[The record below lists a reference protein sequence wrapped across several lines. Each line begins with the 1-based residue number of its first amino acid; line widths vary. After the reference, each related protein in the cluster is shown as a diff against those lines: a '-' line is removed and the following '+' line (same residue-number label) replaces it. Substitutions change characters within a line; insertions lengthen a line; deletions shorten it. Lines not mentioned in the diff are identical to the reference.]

1 MTGWSYVVSA
11 FDLSW
16 RSPRN
21 GERRIAWSYVIIP
34 FVNWIANCHCIRLVW
49 FLSWYKYL
57 VLYSFTFAPQCWI
70 GGGLKFHFSS
80 IFFQPFFLLTQ
91 ARQGLMSK
99 PAFLLSRLDNV
110 LVMFF
115 VAVVL
120 FVVFLWPKIKLVPL
134 MTSPIEFPMRL
145 CELEK
150 LSSRAIFNRIK
161 NGVAAERQFCCQNKK
176 IWLCY
181 FIKHC
186 KIMQFDFSVV
196 KRLLFDV

>member
-1 MTGWSYVVSA
+1 M
-11 FDLSW
+11 
-16 RSPRN
+16 
-21 GERRIAWSYVIIP
+21 
-34 FVNWIANCHCIRLVW
+34 
-49 FLSWYKYL
+49 
-57 VLYSFTFAPQCWI
+57 VLYSFTFAPQCRGI

-80 IFFQPFFLLTQ
+80 IFFQPFSLLTQ

-110 LVMFF
+110 LVMFYCCSCGSF
-115 VAVVL
+115 CRVS
-120 FVVFLWPKIKLVPL
+120 KIKLVPL
-134 MTSPIEFPMRL
+134 MTSLIEFPMRL

>member
-57 VLYSFTFAPQCWI
+57 VLYSFTFASQCWI

-80 IFFQPFFLLTQ
+80 IFFNHFFCWH
-91 ARQGLMSK
+91 K
-99 PAFLLSRLDNV
+99 PGKAWCQSQLFSYQCSCNV
-110 LVMFF
+110 FIV

>member
-1 MTGWSYVVSA
+1 ML
-11 FDLSW
+11 D
-16 RSPRN
+16 
-21 GERRIAWSYVIIP
+21 RRWAKIS
-34 FVNWIANCHCIRLVW
+34 FW
-49 FLSWYKYL
+49 FNFFL
-57 VLYSFTFAPQCWI
+57 T
-70 GGGLKFHFSS
+70 
-80 IFFQPFFLLTQ
+80 IFFVDTSQ
-91 ARQGLMSK
+91 ARPDVKASFSPITVRQCSC
-99 PAFLLSRLDNV
+99 NV
-110 LVMFF
+110 FIV

-120 FVVFLWPKIKLVPL
+120 FVVYLWPKIKLVPL
-134 MTSPIEFPMRL
+134 MTSLLEFPMRL

-196 KRLLFDV
+196 ERLLFDV

>member
-1 MTGWSYVVSA
+1 MTGWSYVVRA

-21 GERRIAWSYVIIP
+21 GERKIAWSYVIMP
-34 FVNWIANCHCIRLVW
+34 LVNWIANCHCIRLVW

-80 IFFQPFFLLTQ
+80 IFFSTIFFVDTSQ
-91 ARQGLMSK
+91 ARPDVKASFSPITVGQCSC
-99 PAFLLSRLDNV
+99 NV
-110 LVMFF
+110 FIV

-120 FVVFLWPKIKLVPL
+120 FVVFLWPKITLVPL
-134 MTSPIEFPMRL
+134 MTSLIEFPMRL

-150 LSSRAIFNRIK
+150 LSSRAIFNR
-161 NGVAAERQFCCQNKK
+161 N
-176 IWLCY
+176 
-181 FIKHC
+181 
-186 KIMQFDFSVV
+186 
-196 KRLLFDV
+196 

>member
-1 MTGWSYVVSA
+1 MKFRLNGEMTGWSYVVSA

-91 ARQGLMSK
+91 ARQGLMSN
-99 PAFLLSRLDNV
+99 PAFLLS
-110 LVMFF
+110 MFLQCF
-115 VAVVL
+115 YCC
-120 FVVFLWPKIKLVPL
+120 
-134 MTSPIEFPMRL
+134 S
-145 CELEK
+145 CG
-150 LSSRAIFNRIK
+150 S
-161 NGVAAERQFCCQNKK
+161 FCRVSLAQNKT
-176 IWLCY
+176 
-181 FIKHC
+181 
-186 KIMQFDFSVV
+186 
-196 KRLLFDV
+196 RATNDVTYWISNEALRAGKA

>member
-1 MTGWSYVVSA
+1 M
-11 FDLSW
+11 
-16 RSPRN
+16 
-21 GERRIAWSYVIIP
+21 
-34 FVNWIANCHCIRLVW
+34 
-49 FLSWYKYL
+49 
-57 VLYSFTFAPQCWI
+57 
-70 GGGLKFHFSS
+70 
-80 IFFQPFFLLTQ
+80 
-91 ARQGLMSK
+91 
-99 PAFLLSRLDNV
+99 
-110 LVMFF
+110 
-115 VAVVL
+115 VL

-196 KRLLFDV
+196 KNYSLMFEKCYSEQVDSKTVLFKQRKANYVRKK

>member
-1 MTGWSYVVSA
+1 
-11 FDLSW
+11 
-16 RSPRN
+16 
-21 GERRIAWSYVIIP
+21 
-34 FVNWIANCHCIRLVW
+34 
-49 FLSWYKYL
+49 
-57 VLYSFTFAPQCWI
+57 
-70 GGGLKFHFSS
+70 
-80 IFFQPFFLLTQ
+80 
-91 ARQGLMSK
+91 MSK
-99 PAFLLSRLDNV
+99 PAFLLLRLDNV